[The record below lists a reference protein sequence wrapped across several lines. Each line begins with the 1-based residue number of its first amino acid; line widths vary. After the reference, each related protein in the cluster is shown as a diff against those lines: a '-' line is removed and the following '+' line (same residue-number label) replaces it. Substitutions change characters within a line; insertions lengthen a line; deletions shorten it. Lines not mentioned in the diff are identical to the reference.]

1 MNSAI
6 FVDDQIFTNTLL
18 KHPIKKDLQFL
29 ASLLIFNV
37 FSGVKSATQALSV
50 SKIPVIY

>member
-18 KHPIKKDLQFL
+18 KHPIKKTCNFLQ
-29 ASLLIFNV
+29 V
-37 FSGVKSATQALSV
+37 F
-50 SKIPVIY
+50 